1 VDETTHRNLGQGSG
15 SEPLAVG
22 DIAPD
27 FELRQSFEKSVRLS
41 SLTARG
47 PVLLAFYV
55 FDFGHV

>member
-1 VDETTHRNLGQGSG
+1 MG

-27 FELRQSFEKSVRLS
+27 FELRQSFEKSVSLS